1 MAQLEEL
8 CSDLELRLDQLE
20 LEKKTTE
27 SKLLET
33 EQSREREKQKRKKDD
48 KVTNAKISDLESDNI
63 ELTAMRVR
71 TEDRFNQ
78 IQTTLCKKTA
88 ELNGLEKELASLTR
102 KITDLESERNSLS
115 SQNTNLEQAGKDNET
130 RESELV
136 NERSQLKKQVQSL
149 QSELCTCKSKYDTHS
164 FELER
169 LLAEAEQKIAGL
181 KLGNE
186 HTVKR
191 MQQDLKTSNELIS
204 EMKKE
209 NTLVVNNLRDRLGD
223 LENSL
228 SEATYNHKLQVESM
242 SDEIRKAG
250 EREKANREAKHTIEL
265 ELTQVKTDLGEVMKS
280 RDAGERARVS
290 LNENLDRNRAE
301 RDQLEKQL
309 TSEIVSLKERL
320 HATHGDISIKL
331 EQVETSHKQLLS
343 EVRVEYESQ
352 IAKLHQEMRE
362 HIQSAVSAENKA
374 NIEITTLTTKI
385 NTYKSELSKLEG
397 LLDESKL
404 ESTSNEESK
413 RVEIEQILREFE
425 SCRAEMDLNS
435 ESHFEEVNR
444 LKENVGCLEV
454 ELNEVRLQA
463 DLDRSELEGN
473 IQDYEEREKLLIEE
487 YEMRLI
493 ELHKKF
499 ENEITAR
506 SLDEE
511 KIAEEMEQLTL
522 ELEDSRRE
530 IKRLCDGHL
539 EEIHKFKRDER
550 DYVRTLNDL
559 KKSKEIEI
567 TKLRNSVLE
576 CESRIRALELTETT
590 NTSTLLKK
598 SNALDSI
605 SNELEFSK
613 NARKHLEKQLGVLKG
628 ELDSVKGEEVEIHKR
643 FQDSLREF
651 ENEMKLIELEK
662 LKCLSELESKYSLQ
676 IQELKSGIESKQ
688 TEINILKFRLVEADA
703 IRAGDDLSSQW
714 KSHMQELTTQIHEL
728 ERQIKSKDSIIEQ
741 LRKESKELNEFKD
754 HLNDYREER
763 EALLSIIED
772 ISLIGDS
779 V

>member
-8 CSDLELRLDQLE
+8 CSDLELRMDQLE
-20 LEKKTTE
+20 LEKRTTE

-33 EQSREREKQKRKKDD
+33 EQSRERERQKRKKDD

-63 ELTAMRVR
+63 ELTALRGNA
-71 TEDRFNQ
+71 EDRLNEL
-78 IQTTLCKKTA
+78 QTTLCKKTA
-88 ELNGLEKELASLTR
+88 ELSEVEKEFASLTR
-102 KITDLESERNSLS
+102 KITDLELERNSLS
-115 SQNTNLEQAGKDNET
+115 SQNTDLEQASKDNEV

-136 NERSQLKKQVQSL
+136 SERSQLKKQVQSL

-164 FELER
+164 FELDR
-169 LLAEAEQKIAGL
+169 LLAEAEQKFTGI
-181 KLGNE
+181 KLENE

-191 MQQDLKTSNELIS
+191 IQQDLETSNDLIS

-209 NTLVVNNLRDRLGD
+209 NTLLVNSLKERLGD

-228 SEATYNHKLQVESM
+228 TEATHNHKLEVDAM
-242 SDEIRKAG
+242 SDEIRKAA
-250 EREKANREAKHTIEL
+250 EREKTNREAKHAVEL
-265 ELTQVKTDLGEVMKS
+265 ELTQVRTDLGEVTKS
-280 RDAGERARVS
+280 RDAGERARLS
-290 LNENLDRNRAE
+290 LNESLDRSRAE
-301 RDQLEKQL
+301 RDKLEKQL
-309 TSEIVSLKERL
+309 KSEIVSLKDRL
-320 HATHGDISIKL
+320 HTTHGDVSLKL
-331 EQVETSHKQLLS
+331 EQAETSHKQLLS

-362 HIQSAVSAENKA
+362 HVQSAVSAENKSK
-374 NIEITTLTTKI
+374 IEMTALTARI
-385 NTYKSELSKLEG
+385 DIYKSELSKLEG
-397 LLDESKL
+397 LLAETRL
-404 ESTSNEESK
+404 ESTSNEEDK
-413 RVEIEQILREFE
+413 RVEMEHILLELE

-444 LKENVGCLEV
+444 LKENVGSLEM

-463 DLDRSELEGN
+463 GLDRNELEGN
-473 IQDYEEREKLLIEE
+473 IQDYEERERLLIEE

-493 ELHKKF
+493 ELQKKF
-499 ENEITAR
+499 ENEITSR

-522 ELEDSRRE
+522 ELEENRKE
-530 IKRLCDGHL
+530 VKRLCEGHL

-550 DYVRTLNDL
+550 DSVRTLNDL

-567 TKLRNSVLE
+567 TKLRNSVLD
-576 CESRIRALELTETT
+576 CESRIRVLELTETT
-590 NTSTLLKK
+590 NTRTLLKK
-598 SNALDSI
+598 SHALDSI

-613 NARKHLEKQLGVLKG
+613 NARRHLEKQLSVLKR
-628 ELDSVKGEEVEIHKR
+628 ELDSVREEEVGLNEK

-651 ENEMKLIELEK
+651 ENEKRLVELEK
-662 LKCLSELESKYSLQ
+662 LRCLSELESKYSLQ
-676 IQELKSGIESKQ
+676 VQELKSGIESKQ
-688 TEINILKFRLVEADA
+688 TEINLLKLRLVEADA

-714 KSHMQELTTQIHEL
+714 KSHMQEITSQIREL

-741 LRKESKELNEFKD
+741 LRKESNELNEFKV
-754 HLNDYREER
+754 HMNDYKMER
-763 EALLSIIED
+763 EALLSIIEE